1 MTMAIGLAT
10 AFPIVMAFMFSM
22 TDMDKVMNASWP
34 AVELLYQVTRSKAV
48 TVALTVLLIVIYA
61 CKFVLLRF
69 YQVNIKQI
77 RF

>member
-1 MTMAIGLAT
+1 MAIGLAT
-10 AFPIVMAFMFSM
+10 AFPIVMGFMFSM